1 VFRPTTERREMSEE
15 TQFWG
20 VVVPRWPAHMWPHGT
35 GLQPWPGK
43 LPDGKP
49 VHYYPLFSSKKKAEE
64 FVLERGQE
72 LRVSDPQLIEQT
84 LKNIRRIYRDE
95 IPEEHYVSL
104 DNNDRVTWAK
114 LLAEG

>member
-1 VFRPTTERREMSEE
+1 MSEQ

-35 GLQPWPGK
+35 GLLPWPGK
-43 LPDGKP
+43 LPDGRL

-72 LRVSDPQLIEQT
+72 LRVSNPQLIEET
-84 LKNIRRIYRDE
+84 LKNIRRIYCDE
-95 IPEEHYVSL
+95 IPYDHCVNRDGRRL
-104 DNNDRVTWAK
+104 VPWVA
-114 LLAEG
+114 LLEVAE

>member
-1 VFRPTTERREMSEE
+1 MSEQ

-35 GLQPWPGK
+35 GLLPWPWE
-43 LPDGKP
+43 LPDGKL

-64 FVLERGQE
+64 IVHERGQE

-95 IPEEHYVSL
+95 IPAEHYISL
-104 DNNDRVTWAK
+104 DGNDPVTWEK
-114 LLAEG
+114 LLAGG